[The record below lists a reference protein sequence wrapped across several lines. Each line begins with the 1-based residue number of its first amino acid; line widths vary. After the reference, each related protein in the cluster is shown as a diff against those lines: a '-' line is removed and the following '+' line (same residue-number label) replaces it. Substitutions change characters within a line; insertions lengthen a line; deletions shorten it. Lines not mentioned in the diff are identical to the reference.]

1 MLAALTGMGLSAAA
15 GLNAYIPFL
24 VVALI
29 ARFTDYITLPVG
41 YEWIESSWAIGIGA
55 ALLLA
60 EVILDKIPAVD
71 TINDTIQTFIR
82 PSMGGLIFAAT
93 TAAAQLDNSTWMKE
107 NPWVSVVLGVLISG
121 LVHTG
126 KMAARPAINVGTVGA
141 GAPGGLDRGRHRVAR
156 AVPRRAHGAAA
167 RHPGAH
173 PARLAADLDVAA
185 GASMAAHSTRPRLH
199 LHLTAQLSTT
209 RSGGGWVNVVARP
222 QSEKVRS
229 AGSLFGPT

>member
-29 ARFTDYITLPVG
+29 ARFTDYIVLPVG
-41 YEWIESSWAIGIGA
+41 YEWIESNWAIGIGA

-60 EVILDKIPAVD
+60 EVVLDKIPAVD

-121 LVHTG
+121 LVHAG
-126 KMAARPAINVGTVGA
+126 KMAARPVINIGTVGT
-141 GAPGGLDRGRHRVAR
+141 GAPV
-156 AVPRRAHGAAA
+156 V
-167 RHPGAH
+167 
-173 PARLAADLDVAA
+173 
-185 GASMAAHSTRPRLH
+185 ST
-199 LHLTAQLSTT
+199 
-209 RSGGGWVNVVARP
+209 V
-222 QSEKVRS
+222 EDI
-229 AGSLFGPT
+229 GSLSLSLIALIAPVLVILCLALLAWLLIWMWLRVRRWRRTRRDPAYTSP

>member
-1 MLAALTGMGLSAAA
+1 VLAALTGMGLSAAA

-29 ARFTDYITLPVG
+29 ARFTDYIVLPVG
-41 YEWIESSWAIGIGA
+41 YEWIESNWAIGIGA

-60 EVILDKIPAVD
+60 EVVLDKIPAVD

-121 LVHTG
+121 LVHAG
-126 KMAARPAINVGTVGA
+126 KMAARPVINMGTVGT
-141 GAPGGLDRGRHRVAR
+141 GAPV
-156 AVPRRAHGAAA
+156 VSTVE
-167 RHPGAH
+167 
-173 PARLAADLDVAA
+173 DV
-185 GASMAAHSTRPRLH
+185 
-199 LHLTAQLSTT
+199 
-209 RSGGGWVNVVARP
+209 
-222 QSEKVRS
+222 
-229 AGSLFGPT
+229 GSLGLSLIALIAPVLVIVCLALLAWVRVWMWLRVRRWRRTRRDPAYTSP

>member
-1 MLAALTGMGLSAAA
+1 VLAALTGMGLSAAA

-41 YEWIESSWAIGIGA
+41 YEWIESNWAIGIGA

-126 KMAARPAINVGTVGA
+126 KMAARPVINVGTVGT
-141 GAPGGLDRGRHRVAR
+141 GAPVVSTLEDISSLGLSLLALIAPLLVIVALALLAWLLIWMWLRV
-156 AVPRRAHGAAA
+156 RRW
-167 RHPGAH
+167 RRTRRD
-173 PARLAADLDVAA
+173 PAYT
-185 GASMAAHSTRPRLH
+185 SP
-199 LHLTAQLSTT
+199 
-209 RSGGGWVNVVARP
+209 
-222 QSEKVRS
+222 
-229 AGSLFGPT
+229 

>member
-1 MLAALTGMGLSAAA
+1 VLAALTGMGLSAAA

-41 YEWIESSWAIGIGA
+41 YEWIESNWAIGIGA

-126 KMAARPAINVGTVGA
+126 KMAARPVINVGTVGT
-141 GAPGGLDRGRHRVAR
+141 GAPVVSTVEDISSLGLSLIALIAPLLVIVALALLAWLLIWMWLRV
-156 AVPRRAHGAAA
+156 RRW
-167 RHPGAH
+167 RRTRRD
-173 PARLAADLDVAA
+173 PAYT
-185 GASMAAHSTRPRLH
+185 SP
-199 LHLTAQLSTT
+199 
-209 RSGGGWVNVVARP
+209 
-222 QSEKVRS
+222 
-229 AGSLFGPT
+229 

>member
-24 VVALI
+24 VVALV
-29 ARFTDYITLPVG
+29 ARFTDYIALPAG

-60 EVILDKIPAVD
+60 EVVLDKIPAVD

-93 TAAAQLDNSTWMKE
+93 TAAAEVDSSPWMQD

-126 KMAARPAINVGTVGA
+126 KMAARPVINVGTAGVGA
-141 GAPGGLDRGRHRVAR
+141 PVVSTVEDVSSLGLSVLALIAPVLVIFALALLAWVLIWMWLRV
-156 AVPRRAHGAAA
+156 RRW
-167 RHPGAH
+167 RRTRRD
-173 PARLAADLDVAA
+173 PAYT
-185 GASMAAHSTRPRLH
+185 SP
-199 LHLTAQLSTT
+199 
-209 RSGGGWVNVVARP
+209 
-222 QSEKVRS
+222 
-229 AGSLFGPT
+229 

>member
-41 YEWIESSWAIGIGA
+41 YEWIESNWAIGIGA

-93 TAAAQLDNSTWMKE
+93 TAAAELDNSTWMKE
-107 NPWVSVVLGVLISG
+107 NPWVSVVLGRAHL
-121 LVHTG
+121 
-126 KMAARPAINVGTVGA
+126 GA
-141 GAPGGLDRGRHRVAR
+141 GAHRQDGRSPRHQHGHRRHRRPGGLHRRGRRLAR
-156 AVPRRAHGAAA
+156 PVPHRAHRAACSSSS
-167 RHPGAH
+167 RWPCSPGC
-173 PARLAADLDVAA
+173 
-185 GASMAAHSTRPRLH
+185 
-199 LHLTAQLSTT
+199 
-209 RSGGGWVNVVARP
+209 
-222 QSEKVRS
+222 
-229 AGSLFGPT
+229 